1 MFMHREVTPPVSGQ
15 EHASQTVIKAL
26 SFILSLTSRSHL
38 LFCFLAY
45 FYMLVLEDFLHC
57 LCFLEILSNKN
68 HQNLFQSSDI
78 ISGVSIFANPYQ
90 LQ

>member
-26 SFILSLTSRSHL
+26 SFILLLSISFTHSYIFLPFHMIVLVTFLNYERLLAILFNKKWSLS
-38 LFCFLAY
+38 
-45 FYMLVLEDFLHC
+45 
-57 LCFLEILSNKN
+57 K
-68 HQNLFQSSDI
+68 DI

>member
-26 SFILSLTSRSHL
+26 SFILSLIYSL
-38 LFCFLAY
+38 LCFLAY
-45 FYMLVLEDFLHC
+45 FHMLVLEDFLHC
-57 LCFLEILSNKN
+57 LRFLEIVSNKN